1 MGDVDHTHINMSED
15 ISAKIQRPLED
26 LIKEEKKEKAAKSG
40 KKPRTNGAK
49 QKKPNGQKPA
59 KNRDMPKRQANKQ
72 EGQKARRSSNLNE
85 IQKQKA
91 NRIKQKISNPTRTV
105 ETSKPKRRQNQPRVN
120 THNKNNVVT
129 NPPTLQIKIDNTKP
143 KQQQQRK
150 PKKST

>member
-49 QKKPNGQKPA
+49 QNKPNGQKPA

-72 EGQKARRSSNLNE
+72 KGQKARRSSNLNE

-91 NRIKQKISNPTRTV
+91 SNPTRTV
-105 ETSKPKRRQNQPRVN
+105 ETTKPKRRQNQPRVN
-120 THNKNNVVT
+120 THNKNNV
-129 NPPTLQIKIDNTKP
+129 
-143 KQQQQRK
+143 
-150 PKKST
+150 